1 MAISPLGNI
10 VLVNQMTP
18 AATAPQNAHNNRVEL
33 QNFMAQAIIQEK
45 DAKILEVREAEE
57 SHALDP
63 DREHQQ
69 EQADE
74 QMKDMEK
81 SADDKHEEQEAS
93 STEEPLHILD
103 IKV

>member
-18 AATAPQNAHNNRVEL
+18 AATAPQNAHTNRVEL
-33 QNFMAQAIIQEK
+33 QNFMAQAAVQEK
-45 DAKILEVREAEE
+45 DEKVLEIREAEE

-63 DREHQQ
+63 DREHNQQ
-69 EQADE
+69 EADE
-74 QMKDMEK
+74 EMQNMSQKKKPHKKE
-81 SADDKHEEQEAS
+81 DDS
-93 STEEPLHILD
+93 SVTPPLHKLD

>member
-18 AATAPQNAHNNRVEL
+18 AATAPQNAHSNRVEL
-33 QNFMAQAIIQEK
+33 QNFMAQAAVQEK
-45 DAKILEVREAEE
+45 DEKVLEVREAEE
-57 SHALDP
+57 SHEIDP

-69 EQADE
+69 QESDE
-74 QMKDMEK
+74 QMKNMSRKRKPHSEN
-81 SADDKHEEQEAS
+81 EEDEPDFQ
-93 STEEPLHILD
+93 PLHKLD